1 MVWIPCIGGTRD
13 EVEEH
18 SKQIDRE
25 IKQWIKSYNE
35 AIKLLLLGTG
45 ESGKTT
51 IIKQMKILHVQ
62 GFSAIERA
70 EKANHIRHNIHESIH
85 DIVDSMASLNIP
97 LQNPKNNHSR
107 EYILKLGD
115 DGPKEYTEEYFDH
128 VRSLWRDGGVRECF
142 KRSNEY
148 QLIDSAEYF
157 LDRIDLIEKP
167 DYIPSDADILRCR
180 QKTTGIQKIE
190 FKVKV
195 PKSMHGGIQD
205 FWMFDVGGQR
215 GERKKWIQ
223 VFEGIHAIWFLVACS
238 DFDQNLR
245 EDGTQNRLKEALVL
259 FEDVW
264 QSRFLLEAG
273 LILFLNKQDILESKV
288 SQGRCIA
295 PYFPKYNEFQAAGDE
310 YTRTKMFIKSLFVE
324 VITKKRNRRALNASA
339 ERFVVAEARRAR
351 ECYFHFTTA
360 TDTDNVRTVFRDVHQ
375 IILTHM
381 LNNLGVY

>member
-1 MVWIPCIGGTRD
+1 MRIFSCMKGQD
-13 EVEEH
+13 EDEDH

-25 IKQWIKSYNE
+25 IKQWIRSYND

-62 GFSAIERA
+62 GFSASERA
-70 EKANHIRHNIHESIH
+70 EKVHHIRHNTHESIY
-85 DIVDSMASLNIP
+85 DVVGNMATLNIE
-97 LQNPKNNHSR
+97 LQNPRLASCR
-107 EYILKLGD
+107 QYILQC
-115 DGPKEYTEEYFDH
+115 GPGGPPEYNEEYFDN
-128 VRSLWRDGGVRECF
+128 VRLLWRDAGVRECF
-142 KRSNEY
+142 RRSNEY
-148 QLIDSAEYF
+148 QLLDSAEYF
-157 LDRIDLIEKP
+157 LDRIDLIGKS
-167 DYIPSDADILRCR
+167 DYLPSDADILRCR
-180 QKTTGIQKIE
+180 QKTSGIQKIE

-238 DFDQNLR
+238 DFDQTLR
-245 EDGTQNRLKEALVL
+245 EDNTQNRLKEALVL

-264 QSRFLLEAG
+264 QSRFLLSAG
-273 LILFLNKQDILESKV
+273 LIVFLNKQDILESKV
-288 SQGRCIA
+288 SQGRSIA
-295 PYFPKYNEFQAAGDE
+295 PYFPQYQQYDAPGDE
-310 YTRTKMFIKSLFVE
+310 YTRTKLFIRSLFADL
-324 VITKKRNRRALNASA
+324 TTRKRERRTVTPSA
-339 ERFVVAEARRAR
+339 ERFVLTEASRPR

-375 IILTHM
+375 MILTHI
-381 LNNLGVY
+381 LTNIGIY

>member
-1 MVWIPCIGGTRD
+1 MRLIPCKKDYD
-13 EVEEH
+13 ENENH

-25 IKQWIKSYNE
+25 IKHWIKTYNE

-62 GFSAIERA
+62 GFSASERA
-70 EKANHIRHNIHESIH
+70 EKAHHIRHNIHESIH
-85 DIVDSMASLNIP
+85 DIVHSMHRLNID
-97 LQNPKNNHSR
+97 LQNPNNSRSKNI
-107 EYILKLGD
+107 ILNYGA
-115 DGPKEYTEEYFDH
+115 DGPKEYNEEYFDH
-128 VRSLWRDGGVRECF
+128 VRSLWRDCGVRECF

-167 DYIPSDADILRCR
+167 DYVPSDADILRCR

-195 PKSMHGGIQD
+195 PKSMQGGVQD

-238 DFDQNLR
+238 DFDQTLR
-245 EDGTQNRLKEALVL
+245 EDGSQNRLKEAVDL

-273 LILFLNKQDILESKV
+273 LILFLNKQDLLQSKV
-288 SQGRCIA
+288 SQGRSIA
-295 PYFPKYNEFQAAGDE
+295 PYFPHYLGFEAAGDE
-310 YTRTKMFIKSLFVE
+310 YTKTKLFIKSLFTE
-324 VITKKRNRRALNASA
+324 VITRKRSRRVEAAAPA
-339 ERFVVAEARRAR
+339 ERFVVLEARRAR

-381 LNNLGVY
+381 LNNIGVY

>member
-1 MVWIPCIGGTRD
+1 MGARD

-25 IKQWIKSYNE
+25 IKQWIKSYNQ

-62 GFSAIERA
+62 GFSVSERA
-70 EKANHIRHNIHESIH
+70 EKANLIRHNIHESIH
-85 DIVDSMASLNIP
+85 DIVDNMNILNIP
-97 LQNPKNNHSR
+97 LQKPKNEYSR
-107 EYILKLGD
+107 EYILKLGPE
-115 DGPKEYTEEYFDH
+115 GPTKYTEEYFDH
-128 VRSLWRDGGVRECF
+128 VRTLWRDGGVRECF
-142 KRSNEY
+142 RRSNEY

-157 LDRIDLIEKP
+157 LDRIDLIEKT
-167 DYIPSDADILRCR
+167 DYVPSDADILRCR

-195 PKSMHGGIQD
+195 PKSMQGGVQE

-223 VFEGIHAIWFLVACS
+223 VFEGINAIWFLVACS
-238 DFDQNLR
+238 DFDQTLR
-245 EDGTQNRLKEALVL
+245 EDATQNRLKEALAL

-273 LILFLNKQDILESKV
+273 LILFLNKQDLLESKV
-288 SQGRCIA
+288 AQGRSIA
-295 PYFPKYNEFQAAGDE
+295 PYFPKYNEFEAAGDE
-310 YTRTKMFIKSLFVE
+310 YTRTKLFIRSLFVDL
-324 VITKKRNRRALNASA
+324 ITKKRERRALDASA
-339 ERFVVAEARRAR
+339 ERFVIAEARRPR

-381 LNNLGVY
+381 LSNLGVY

>member
-1 MVWIPCIGGTRD
+1 MKILPCVKSYNED
-13 EVEEH
+13 EYN

-25 IKQWIKSYNE
+25 IKHWIKTYNE

-62 GFSAIERA
+62 GFSASERA
-70 EKANHIRHNIHESIH
+70 EKIKYIRHNTHESIY
-85 DIVDSMASLNIP
+85 DIVHNMPTLSIA
-97 LQNPKNNHSR
+97 LQNNKNVRSQQ
-107 EYILKLGD
+107 YILKIGP
-115 DGPKEYTEEYFDH
+115 DGPPEYTEDYFDH
-128 VRSLWRDGGVRECF
+128 VRALWKDAGVRECF

-148 QLIDSAEYF
+148 QLLDSAEYF
-157 LDRIDLIEKP
+157 LNRIDLIAKT
-167 DYIPSDADILRCR
+167 DYLPSDSDILRCR

-195 PKSMHGGIQD
+195 PKSMHGGVQD

-223 VFEGIHAIWFLVACS
+223 VFEGIHAIWFVVACS
-238 DFDQNLR
+238 DFDQKLR
-245 EDGTQNRLKEALVL
+245 EDNAQNRLQESLVL

-264 QSRFLLEAG
+264 QSRFLIEAG
-273 LILFLNKQDILESKV
+273 LIVFLNKQDLLQNKI
-288 SQGRCIA
+288 SQGRSIA
-295 PYFPKYNEFQAAGDE
+295 PYFPQYTNFDCHGDE
-310 YTRTKMFIKSLFVE
+310 YIRTKQFIRSMFVE
-324 VITKKRNRRALNASA
+324 LTTKKRERRNFTSSA
-339 ERFVVAEARRAR
+339 ERFVILEASRPR

-375 IILTHM
+375 MILTHI
-381 LNNLGVY
+381 LNNIGIY